1 MPRAAISKWE
11 SQLAGREEKF
21 MRRRWQL
28 AIGNGFEFMICH
40 LTAVTFSPLIESA
53 PIGNRT

>member
-1 MPRAAISKWE
+1 
-11 SQLAGREEKF
+11 